1 MMKKYLVVLVILLGL
16 LTPSASSNTQSTQ
29 NVDAIPILLYHNLTD
44 GSGPQDSANLD
55 VSVFKQQMQYLYDN
69 GYTTITPAEL
79 QAWMQGELRL
89 PQKTVMI
96 TFDDGYESVYILGY
110 PILKQYGFKATVFIV
125 TRSIA
130 DYGNHVNFPHMSWA
144 QMNTASDVFTYGSH
158 TDSLHYVK
166 HCKFYLFYVDNN
178 TLITDLIKSR
188 KIMNSTPYF
197 AYPYGGH
204 DARITAA
211 VKKAGYSMAWTTQER
226 YVYVGDSM
234 YAIPRFSIGA
244 NTTMAQ
250 FVQILEGSAWPRL
263 RPAHMKEPK
272 RTLIQ

>member
-1 MMKKYLVVLVILLGL
+1 MKKYLVVLVILLGL

-79 QAWMQGELRL
+79 REWMQGELRL

-96 TFDDGYESVYILGY
+96 TFDDGYESVYTLGY

-144 QMNTASDVFTYGSH
+144 QMNSATDVFTYGSH

-166 HCKFYLFYVDNN
+166 HGVSYLFYVD
-178 TLITDLIKSR
+178 TASIITDLVKSR
-188 KIMNSTPYF
+188 KILNNTPYF
-197 AYPYGGH
+197 AYPYGGY
-204 DARITAA
+204 DGRIINA
-211 VKKAGYSMAWTTQER
+211 VQKAGYNMAFTTHER

-234 YAIPRFSIGA
+234 YAIPRFTIDADMDRFIEVVTGK
-244 NTTMAQ
+244 
-250 FVQILEGSAWPRL
+250 AWPIL
-263 RPAHMKEPK
+263 HPAFMPAPK
-272 RTLIQ
+272 RTVLQ